1 MARVVVFDS
10 GFGSLSIIKA
20 IQKITRTEIIYF
32 ADQKNFP
39 YGKKSKQHLK
49 KIIKNTINML
59 KKKFNPDLIVI
70 GSNTPSLL
78 LGKINSSK
86 ILNVLPPLKQATK
99 ISKTSSIAIL
109 ATRSVIRSTELENYI
124 KKNQLSKRI
133 KVKKIDASSLIEL
146 VESGKFIDNSK
157 ECKLKIKQLLGK
169 QLIKQN
175 VDVVTLSSTHLPFL
189 LPYLKKEFPN
199 VKFIDPANEVAKKV
213 SKKSFKKS
221 SKRNTMKIFTSSNPQ
236 LFEKYL
242 KKIGIRNK
250 VSFLVSP

>member
-1 MARVVVFDS
+1 MAKIVVFDS

-20 IQKITRTEIIYF
+20 IQKITRAEIIYF

-39 YGKKSKQHLK
+39 YGKKSKHQLK
-49 KIIKNTINML
+49 KIILNSINMI

-78 LGKINSSK
+78 LGKINSPK
-86 ILNVLPPLKQATK
+86 ILNVLPPLKKAAI

-109 ATRSVIRSTELENYI
+109 ATQSVIRSKELGNYI
-124 KKNQLSKRI
+124 QKNQLSKKI

-157 ECKLKIKQLLGK
+157 ECKLKIKQLLK
-169 QLIKQN
+169 KELIKQN

-199 VKFIDPANEVAKKV
+199 IKFIDPANEVAKKIA
-213 SKKSFKKS
+213 KKSFKKS
-221 SKRNTMKIFTSSNPQ
+221 SKRNTMKIFTSSNSG

-242 KKIGIRNK
+242 KKIGIKNK
-250 VSFLVSP
+250 VSFLVSS

>member
-1 MARVVVFDS
+1 MAKIVVFDS

-20 IQKITRTEIIYF
+20 IQKITRAEIIYF

-39 YGKKSKQHLK
+39 YGKKSKHHLK
-49 KIIKNTINML
+49 KIIANTLNML
-59 KKKFNPDLIVI
+59 KKKFDPDLIVI

-86 ILNVLPPLKQATK
+86 ILNVLPPLKQAAK

-109 ATRSVIRSTELENYI
+109 STQSVIRSTELGNYI
-124 KKNQLSKRI
+124 KKNQLSKKI
-133 KVKKIDASSLIEL
+133 KIKKIDASSLIEL

-157 ECKLKIKQLLGK
+157 ECKLKIKELLK
-169 QLIKQN
+169 KELIKQN

-199 VKFIDPANEVAKKV
+199 IKFLDPANEVAKKV
-213 SKKSFKKS
+213 VKKSFKKS
-221 SKRNTMKIFTSSNPQ
+221 SKRNTMKIFTSSSPR
-236 LFEKYL
+236 LFEKHL
-242 KKIGIRNK
+242 RKIGIKNK
-250 VSFLVSP
+250 VSCLVST

>member
-1 MARVVVFDS
+1 
-10 GFGSLSIIKA
+10 
-20 IQKITRTEIIYF
+20 
-32 ADQKNFP
+32 
-39 YGKKSKQHLK
+39 
-49 KIIKNTINML
+49 ML

-109 ATRSVIRSTELENYI
+109 ATRSVIRSTELKNYI

-146 VESGKFIDNSK
+146 VESGKFTDNSK

-169 QLIKQN
+169 EKILQEASAVAEQQIGDKFPS
-175 VDVVTLSSTHLPFL
+175 VPTPEGLSSQTTT
-189 LPYLKKEFPN
+189 
-199 VKFIDPANEVAKKV
+199 A
-213 SKKSFKKS
+213 S
-221 SKRNTMKIFTSSNPQ
+221 TSSTY
-236 LFEKYL
+236 E
-242 KKIGIRNK
+242 
-250 VSFLVSP
+250 